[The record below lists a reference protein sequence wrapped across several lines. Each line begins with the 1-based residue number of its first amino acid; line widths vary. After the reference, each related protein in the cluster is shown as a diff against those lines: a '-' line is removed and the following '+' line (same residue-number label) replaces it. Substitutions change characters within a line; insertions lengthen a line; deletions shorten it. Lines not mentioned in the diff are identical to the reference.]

1 MNYKASM
8 WLRWLPVAL
17 LLALPASASAH
28 TVVSGVG
35 DFFGGVLH
43 PLTTPAHV
51 LLLLGLG
58 IYLGQQVPLKLKA
71 SLFVFVTVS
80 ALALGLT
87 TTGLVKT
94 VPPPL
99 IIGLALLAG
108 VLVALEIP
116 PATWISRGLFAL
128 AALAIG
134 LDSAVETGTGW
145 VVVKTLLG
153 TWTGL
158 IIIVADLAFY
168 SSKFTK
174 WQWQRVGLRVA
185 GSWITAASLMI
196 LAFALRHS

>member
-28 TVVSGVG
+28 TVASGVG
-35 DFFGGVLH
+35 YFFGGVLH

-58 IYLGQQVPLKLKA
+58 IYLGQQVPLKLKT
-71 SLFVFVTVS
+71 SLFVFVPVS

-87 TTGLVKT
+87 ITGLVKT

-99 IIGLALLAG
+99 IISLALLAG

-116 PATWISRGLFAL
+116 PAAWVSRGLFVL
-128 AALAIG
+128 AALAVG

-158 IIIVADLAFY
+158 IIIVADVAFY

-196 LAFALRHS
+196 LAFALRHA

>member
-1 MNYKASM
+1 MNYKTAN
-8 WLRWLPVAL
+8 WFRWLPVAV

-35 DFFGGVLH
+35 DYFSGVLH

-58 IYLGQQVPLKLKA
+58 LYLGQQSPLNLKTP
-71 SLFVFVTVS
+71 LQVFIPVS

-94 VPPPL
+94 VPPPV
-99 IIGLALLAG
+99 IISLALLAG
-108 VLVALEIP
+108 LLVALATP
-116 PATWISRGLFAL
+116 PAAWVSRSLFAL
-128 AALAIG
+128 AALALG
-134 LDSAVETGTGW
+134 LDSGVETGTGW
-145 VVVKTLLG
+145 VIVKTLLG

-158 IIIVADLAFY
+158 IIVVADVAYY

-196 LAFALRHS
+196 LAFALRRS

>member
-1 MNYKASM
+1 M
-8 WLRWLPVAL
+8 
-17 LLALPASASAH
+17 
-28 TVVSGVG
+28 VSGVG

-58 IYLGQQVPLKLKA
+58 IYLGQQVPLKLKT
-71 SLFVFVTVS
+71 SLFVFVPVS

-87 TTGLVKT
+87 ITGLVKT

-99 IIGLALLAG
+99 IISLALLAG

-196 LAFALRHS
+196 LAFALRHA

>member
-1 MNYKASM
+1 MNYKISNR
-8 WLRWLPVAL
+8 LRWLPVAL

-158 IIIVADLAFY
+158 IIIVADVAFY

-196 LAFALRHS
+196 LAFALRHA

>member
-28 TVVSGVG
+28 TVASGVG
-35 DFFGGVLH
+35 YFFGGVLH

-87 TTGLVKT
+87 ITGLVKT

-99 IIGLALLAG
+99 IISLALLAG

-116 PATWISRGLFAL
+116 PAAWVSRGLFVL
-128 AALAIG
+128 AALAVG

-158 IIIVADLAFY
+158 IIIVADVAFY

-196 LAFALRHS
+196 LAFALRHA

>member
-158 IIIVADLAFY
+158 IIIVADVAFY

>member
-1 MNYKASM
+1 MNYKAANC
-8 WLRWLPVAL
+8 LRWLPVAS
-17 LLALPASASAH
+17 LLALPATASAH

-58 IYLGQQVPLKLKA
+58 LYLGQQVPFKLKT
-71 SLFVFVTVS
+71 SLAVFVPVS

-87 TTGLVKT
+87 NTGLVKT
-94 VPPPL
+94 VPPTL

-108 VLVALEIP
+108 VLVATETP
-116 PATWISRGLFAL
+116 PADWLSRGLFAL
-128 AALAIG
+128 AALALG
-134 LDSAVETGTGW
+134 LDSAVETGAGL
-145 VVVKTLLG
+145 VVLKTLLG

-158 IIIVADLAFY
+158 IIAVADIAFY
-168 SSKFTK
+168 SSKFAK
-174 WQWQRVGLRVA
+174 WRWQRVGLRVA

-196 LAFALRHS
+196 LAFALRRP